1 MDCCEDDD
9 VDIGESSYAGAYP
22 VEPVRASNSTD
33 VRKIM
38 KLAKEI
44 DRDGLHTAFL
54 YLLSKVCD
62 ADDLATVYRLLR
74 FSSCSTSRSNGRRG
88 GIGYPDALC
97 TDPGL
102 SPLGPKPTA
111 WPGCALRCGW

>member
-9 VDIGESSYAGAYP
+9 IDIGKSQYDGTYP
-22 VEPVRASNSTD
+22 VEPVRASKCTD

-38 KLAKEI
+38 KLAEEI

-74 FSSCSTSRSNGRRG
+74 ISSCSTYRSNGLHG
-88 GIGYPDALC
+88 GTGFRDGQSTDA
-97 TDPGL
+97 G
-102 SPLGPKPTA
+102 SAQSEPKPIA
-111 WPGCALRCGW
+111 WPGCTMQSGW